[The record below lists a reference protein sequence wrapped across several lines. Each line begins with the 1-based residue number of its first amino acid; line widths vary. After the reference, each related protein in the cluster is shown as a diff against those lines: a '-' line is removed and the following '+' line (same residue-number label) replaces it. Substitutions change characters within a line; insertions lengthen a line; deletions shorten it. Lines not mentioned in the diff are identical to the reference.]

1 MANNLIKI
9 YLRYTV
15 DSGLNLYIVTM
26 KCYNNCKNVNILI
39 ITTGKRSNEI
49 TGQMSYK
56 LMFKAF

>member
-15 DSGLNLYIVTM
+15 ESGLNLYIVL
-26 KCYNNCKNVNILI
+26 NILI
-39 ITTGKRSNEI
+39 ITTGKRKI